1 MKEILQLDLEIQNLL
16 CNANEFLKSKL
27 VSINFKERFE
37 RKNDELSVKVL
48 KKNTN
53 KQVFNSLLITFIKN
67 CKRATFW
74 KIILLKVRVDFL
86 IIDFPNFLPLIF
98 QPYQQAIIIT
108 KRFILKGKN
117 IIIIS
122 I

>member
-1 MKEILQLDLEIQNLL
+1 MISEKPN
-16 CNANEFLKSKL
+16 KL
-27 VSINFKERFE
+27 AQT
-37 RKNDELSVKVL
+37 L
-48 KKNTN
+48 KKDLNVETMSFQPLVE
-53 KQVFNSLLITFIKN
+53 KIISTTQFYNSLLITFIKN

>member
-48 KKNTN
+48 KKKYEQTGFQQPVDN
-53 KQVFNSLLITFIKN
+53 VHKN
-67 CKRATFW
+67 
-74 KIILLKVRVDFL
+74 L
-86 IIDFPNFLPLIF
+86 
-98 QPYQQAIIIT
+98 
-108 KRFILKGKN
+108 
-117 IIIIS
+117 
-122 I
+122 

>member
-1 MKEILQLDLEIQNLL
+1 MKEILQLDLEIQNLQ

-53 KQVFNSLLITFIKN
+53 KQVFNSLLIMFIKI
-67 CKRATFW
+67 CKTETFP
-74 KIILLKVRVDFL
+74 D
-86 IIDFPNFLPLIF
+86 
-98 QPYQQAIIIT
+98 
-108 KRFILKGKN
+108 
-117 IIIIS
+117 
-122 I
+122 